1 MDSYPAVTWTAN
13 LIKLF
18 LLHCLVCS
26 VTSQQKSIMKKL
38 APESG
43 GCFGNLI
50 MLGLVDL
57 GRLWDFRLVRP
68 LNANNKTSYVGP
80 WSTMP
85 RVKPVQEVSEG
96 SKNFNSNVVSSSCD
110 ICERMWLVSAF
121 VLRTFLKLNLKWL
134 ISLTKRISTQPNIDS
149 VKGLLATALAQLYS
163 EKANREERNT
173 ESSLEGEGTLISV
186 VQRSF
191 VLRVTRVFI
200 ALEWREGRAPS
211 RCPTT

>member
-134 ISLTKRISTQPNIDS
+134 ISLTKRISTQ
-149 VKGLLATALAQLYS
+149 LYS
-163 EKANREERNT
+163 EKANQEERNT